1 MASASDVTVL
11 LNEWQQGDESAV
23 DRLFP
28 LVYNEMRRIARAQ
41 RRGSAPAT
49 LNTTALIHEAYLK
62 LVRADDLAVNDRAH
76 FMSVAARAMRQILIN
91 YVTHQRRVKRGG
103 GLQAA
108 TLLDDRSAAE
118 DTPIDLLLSIN
129 AALEKLSA
137 KNPRM
142 GQVVECRFFAGM
154 SVEETSIAVG
164 APVRTIEREWARARV
179 YLTALLE
186 DDDGG
191 SFSTASV

>member
-1 MASASDVTVL
+1 MASASEVTVL

-41 RRGSAPAT
+41 RRGSAPDT

-62 LVRADDLAVNDRAH
+62 LVHSDDLAVNDRAH
-76 FMSVAARAMRQILIN
+76 FMSVAATAMRQILIN
-91 YVTHQRRVKRGG
+91 YVTHQRRMKRGG
-103 GLQAA
+103 GMRAA
-108 TLLDDRSAAE
+108 TLLDDHAAAE

-129 AALEKLSA
+129 AALDKLSA
-137 KNPRM
+137 KSPRM
-142 GQVVECRFFAGM
+142 GRVVECRFFAGM
-154 SVEETSIAVG
+154 SVQDTSIALDT
-164 APVRTIEREWARARV
+164 PVRTIEREWTRARV

-191 SFSTASV
+191 GFMAASA